1 MTMACPACDV
11 APLAIKQAEQ
21 AQANVILSAPNI
33 HCAACIKK
41 IERTLMALEG
51 VHFARVNLSLKRVS
65 VGTRL
70 HEQDIVA
77 ALAKAGFEAYPLS
90 VEVLQNSTDKTGRD
104 LLWRLGLAGFAMMN
118 VMLLSVAVWSGAE
131 AATRD
136 LFHLISAA
144 IAFPVVIF
152 SGQPFFSS
160 ALTALKGRR
169 LNMDVPISL
178 AILLAVFMSLYETL
192 NSGEHA
198 YFDAALSLT
207 FFLLIGRYLDHRT
220 RANARSA
227 AKELSALEQTKAA
240 RVDASGRSIE
250 TKIDELEVGDTLLIA
265 TGMRL
270 PVDGALLS
278 DKAQLDRSFL
288 TGESDSI
295 TAVTGD
301 VLRAGE
307 INLGAPFQ
315 IKATAVGQNTTLR
328 QIAALVETAENA
340 RNRYTD
346 LADKA
351 ATIYA
356 PLVHLLALFA
366 FVGWVTWSG
375 DVRLALNI
383 AIAVLIITC
392 PCALGLAVPAVST
405 AAISKLYE
413 KGYLVKSGSALE
425 RLAEVD
431 TVIFDKTGTLT
442 LPSVDAAQIPEKD
455 QPILLALAQSS
466 SHPMSQAV
474 VRALKDQVRPADISN
489 LQEVT
494 GCGVQAAFGGTFVQ
508 LGNMGWLG
516 ATDGDFGYRIGNRVT
531 ELTKVEQLR
540 PGALGAVQAII
551 DAGYEVAILSG
562 DAQNAVQN
570 TADQLGIITTFAQVT
585 PDEKYNLLEKMKH
598 QGKRVLMVGDG
609 LNDTPSL
616 AAAHVSL
623 APASAIDAARSA
635 SDLVLTRNDMSY
647 LPMVLKT
654 GRKARRISVQNF
666 GIALAYNCVAVP
678 IAFLGFATPLIAAL
692 AMSSS
697 SITVLLN
704 AMRVRRLNP

>member
-11 APLAIKQAEQ
+11 APLAIEQAEH

-77 ALAKAGFEAYPLS
+77 ALAKAGFEAHPLS
-90 VEVLQNSTDKTGRD
+90 VEVLQQATDRTGRD

-144 IAFPVVIF
+144 IAFPVVIL

-178 AILLAVFMSLYETL
+178 AIFLAVCMSLYETL

-227 AKELSALEQTKAA
+227 AKELSALEQTKAT

-270 PVDGALLS
+270 PVDGTLLS

-288 TGESDSI
+288 TGESDSM
-295 TAVTGD
+295 TAVAGD

-315 IKATAVGQNTTLR
+315 IIATAVGQDTTLR
-328 QIAALVETAENA
+328 QISALVETAENA

-351 ATIYA
+351 AAIYA
-356 PLVHLLALFA
+356 PAVHLLAFFA
-366 FVGWVTWSG
+366 FVGWVMWSG
-375 DVRLALNI
+375 DVRLSLNI

-405 AAISKLYE
+405 AAISRLYE
-413 KGYLVKSGSALE
+413 KGYLVKTGSALE

-431 TVIFDKTGTLT
+431 TVVFDKTGTLT
-442 LPSVDAAQIPEKD
+442 LPSIDAVQIPAED
-455 QPILLALAQSS
+455 QPIVLALAQTSN
-466 SHPMSQAV
+466 HPISQAV
-474 VRALKDQVRPADISN
+474 VRALKGQLPADIGN
-489 LQEVT
+489 VEEIA
-494 GCGVQAAFGGTFVQ
+494 GCGVQATYAGASIQ
-508 LGNMGWLG
+508 LGNAAWLG
-516 ATDGDFGYRIGNRVT
+516 ADEGDFGYRIGDRVKT
-531 ELTKVEQLR
+531 LKKVEQLR
-540 PGALGAVQAII
+540 PGAAEAVGAVMQ
-551 DAGYEVAILSG
+551 AGYEVIMLSG
-562 DAQNAVQN
+562 DTKASVQK
-570 TADQLGIITTFAQVT
+570 TADQLEISAIFARAA
-585 PDEKYNLLEKMKH
+585 PEEKYSLLEKMKH
-598 QGKRVLMVGDG
+598 RGKHVLMVGDG

-623 APASAIDAARSA
+623 APASAIDAARTA
-635 SDLVLTRNDMSY
+635 SDLVLMRADMSD
-647 LPMVLKT
+647 LPILLQT

-666 GIALAYNCVAVP
+666 GIALAYNCIAVP
-678 IAFLGFATPLIAAL
+678 IALLGFATPLIAAL

-704 AMRVRRLNP
+704 AMRVRRVSP